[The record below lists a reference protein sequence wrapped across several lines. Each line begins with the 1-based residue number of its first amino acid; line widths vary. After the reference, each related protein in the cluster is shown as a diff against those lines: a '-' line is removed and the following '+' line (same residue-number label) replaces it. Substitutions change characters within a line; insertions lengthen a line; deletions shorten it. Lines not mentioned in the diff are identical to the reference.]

1 MEHNIFINE
10 VVHIEKE
17 DQLYRVLWVSPE
29 QEYGYW
35 ISLEKQSRVPERFVC
50 PKMLEG
56 ISTGEI
62 TVVEDP
68 VVISK
73 GNVTE
78 TAKGMNGGIS

>member
-35 ISLEKQSRVPERFVC
+35 ISLEKQSRFQKDLFVPKCLKVYLQGRLLLW
-50 PKMLEG
+50 KILL
-56 ISTGEI
+56 
-62 TVVEDP
+62 
-68 VVISK
+68 
-73 GNVTE
+73 
-78 TAKGMNGGIS
+78 

>member
-17 DQLYRVLWVSPE
+17 DQLYRVLWVS
-29 QEYGYW
+29 
-35 ISLEKQSRVPERFVC
+35 QSRNMDTGYHWRSRAGFQKDLFVPKCLKVYLQGRLLLW
-50 PKMLEG
+50 K
-56 ISTGEI
+56 
-62 TVVEDP
+62 DP

-78 TAKGMNGGIS
+78 TAKRKKG